1 MRLFCLPYAGGS
13 KQAYAGWKKYADTN
27 MEKKIEI
34 EALEIKGRGERF
46 CEGFYHD
53 FSEAVD
59 DIYALIKDKIQKE
72 DYAIYG
78 HSMGAVL
85 AYELYYKI
93 AAEQS
98 NAPGHIFFSGRYSPV
113 VQDNMYVSSKM
124 PDDEFI
130 SRLLA
135 LGGVPDTLPQSKELM
150 EFYLPIIKNDIR
162 VLETYDFRERDEK
175 IQCAATV
182 INGTE
187 DRTDSNG
194 KITWSDLC
202 GGQCKSY
209 YLEGNHFFIN
219 NSVEKIFNIIEEV
232 L

>member
-13 KQAYAGWKKYADTN
+13 KQAYSSWQGYAHKN
-27 MEKKIEI
+27 IEV

-46 CEGFYHD
+46 CEGVYHD

-93 AAEQS
+93 AVEKG
-98 NAPGHIFFSGRYSPV
+98 NVPRHIFFSGRYSPI

-130 SRLLA
+130 RRLLA

-162 VLETYDFRERDEK
+162 VLETYDFKERDEK
-175 IQCAATV
+175 IQCDITV
-182 INGTE
+182 INGTK

-194 KITWSDLC
+194 KISWRDLC
-202 GGQCKSY
+202 GGKCSSY
-209 YLEGNHFFIN
+209 YLDGNHFFIN
-219 NSVEKIFNIIEEV
+219 NSVDKILKIIEEE
-232 L
+232 LFTE